1 MANAKTIFIG
11 EITQLAGVAAIVAG
25 IVLSLHHWPAA
36 AALLGGGCAYLVGK
50 KLRAQ

>member
-1 MANAKTIFIG
+1 MNPKIIFIG
-11 EITQLAGVAAIVAG
+11 EITQLAGVVAVVAG
-25 IVLSLHHWPAA
+25 IVLSLQHWPAA